1 MASLL
6 QTDALFALRPAVR
19 ALVAHVLGA
28 RPSDADVEDC
38 TSEAFRRA
46 LEGEARLHDGA
57 PLRPWVLGIAHHVA
71 LDARR
76 ARVRARSRSAPA
88 LDRDEP
94 GDALELLH
102 DRGPDPH
109 EQAEQRERRH
119 QLQAAMSVLP
129 DEQRRALFL
138 CAQGLGYREI
148 ASELSV
154 PIGTVCTWI
163 ARARQQL
170 ARTLKDESAE
180 PF

>member
-28 RPSDADVEDC
+28 GLGDADVEDC
-38 TSEAFRRA
+38 ASEAFRRA
-46 LEGEARLHDGA
+46 LEGEARLRDGA
-57 PLRPWVLGIAHHVA
+57 PLRPWLLGIAHHVA

-88 LDRDEP
+88 SAPEEL
-94 GDALELLH
+94 GDALDQVH

-109 EQAEQRERRH
+109 EQVEQRERRH
-119 QLQAAMSVLP
+119 QLQAALAALP

-138 CAQGLGYREI
+138 CIQGLCYREI
-148 ASELSV
+148 ASELCV

-180 PF
+180 LI